1 MESVSKSEAYRCSDC
16 YNSKKSYTQ
25 TSVVIIM
32 LDVVLFQ
39 PQIPPNTGNII
50 RLCANSGF
58 RLHLIE
64 PLGFDL
70 DDKKL
75 RRAGLDYHE
84 FAAIERHKNFEAF
97 VEQEQPKR
105 ILAITTKTNN
115 FYGDVTFTQGDYLLF
130 GSETAGLPEEVR
142 VQIPDKDKIRI
153 PMLKESRSMN
163 LSNAAAVIVY
173 DAWRQLGFVNA
184 V

>member
-1 MESVSKSEAYRCSDC
+1 
-16 YNSKKSYTQ
+16 
-25 TSVVIIM
+25 M

-64 PLGFDL
+64 PLGFDF

-84 FAAIERHKNFEAF
+84 FAAVKRHKNYDDFISNEA
-97 VEQEQPKR
+97 PKR
-105 ILAITTKTNN
+105 VLAITTKATNY
-115 FYGDVTFTQGDYLLF
+115 YGDVSFTQGDYLLF

-142 VQIPDKDKIRI
+142 QKIPDQDKIRI
-153 PMLKESRSMN
+153 PMIKDSRSMN
-163 LSNAAAVIVY
+163 LSNASAVIIY
-173 DAWRQLGFVNA
+173 EAWRQLGFANSV
-184 V
+184 

>member
-1 MESVSKSEAYRCSDC
+1 
-16 YNSKKSYTQ
+16 
-25 TSVVIIM
+25 M

-64 PLGFDL
+64 PLGFDF

-84 FAAIERHKNFEAF
+84 FAATKKHANFAEFIAN
-97 VEQEQPKR
+97 EQPER
-105 ILAITTKTNN
+105 ILAVTTKATNY
-115 FYGDVTFTQGDYLLF
+115 YGDIDFKVGDYLLF
-130 GSETAGLPEEVR
+130 GSETAGLPDVVR
-142 VQIPDKDKIRI
+142 DQIPEQDKIRI
-153 PMLKESRSMN
+153 PMLKDSRSMN
-163 LSNAAAVIVY
+163 LSNATAVIIY
-173 DAWRQLGFVNA
+173 EAWRQLGFAGSV
-184 V
+184 

>member
-1 MESVSKSEAYRCSDC
+1 
-16 YNSKKSYTQ
+16 
-25 TSVVIIM
+25 M

-70 DDKKL
+70 EDKKL

-84 FAAIERHKNFEAF
+84 FAAIKRHKNFSAF

-115 FYGDVTFTQGDYLLF
+115 YYGDVAFAAGDYLLF

-142 VQIPDKDKIRI
+142 VQIPDEHKIRI
-153 PMLKESRSMN
+153 PMLKDSRSMN

>member
-1 MESVSKSEAYRCSDC
+1 
-16 YNSKKSYTQ
+16 
-25 TSVVIIM
+25 M

-39 PQIPPNTGNII
+39 PQIPQNTGAII

-64 PLGFDL
+64 PLAFDF

-84 FAAIERHKNFEAF
+84 FTSVIRHKNYDAF
-97 VEQEQPKR
+97 VATQNPKR
-105 ILAITTKTNN
+105 VLAITTKTTN
-115 FYGDVTFTQGDYLLF
+115 YYADVTFQAGDYLLF
-130 GSETAGLPEEVR
+130 GSETAGLPEDVR
-142 VQIPDKDKIRI
+142 VKIPDEDKIRI
-153 PMLKESRSMN
+153 PMLKDSRSMN
-163 LSNAAAVIVY
+163 LSNATSVIVY
-173 DAWRQLGFVNA
+173 EAWKQLGFPNA

>member
-1 MESVSKSEAYRCSDC
+1 
-16 YNSKKSYTQ
+16 
-25 TSVVIIM
+25 M

-64 PLGFDL
+64 PLGFDF

-84 FAAIERHKNFEAF
+84 FAATKKHKSFEDF
-97 VEQEQPKR
+97 VANEQPNR
-105 ILAITTKTNN
+105 ILAITTKATNY
-115 FYGDVTFTQGDYLLF
+115 YGDVTFKEGDYVLF
-130 GSETAGLPEEVR
+130 GSETAGLPDSVR
-142 VQIPDKDKIRI
+142 DQIPDQDKIRI
-153 PMLKESRSMN
+153 PMLKDSRSMN
-163 LSNAAAVIVY
+163 LSNATAVIVY
-173 DAWRQLGFVNA
+173 EAWRQFGFAGSV
-184 V
+184 

>member
-1 MESVSKSEAYRCSDC
+1 
-16 YNSKKSYTQ
+16 
-25 TSVVIIM
+25 M

-84 FAAIERHKNFEAF
+84 FAAIKRHANFNVF

-105 ILAITTKTNN
+105 ILAITTKTKN
-115 FYGDVTFTQGDYLLF
+115 FYGDVAFTEGDYLLF

-173 DAWRQLGFVNA
+173 DAWRQLGFKNSV
-184 V
+184 

>member
-1 MESVSKSEAYRCSDC
+1 
-16 YNSKKSYTQ
+16 
-25 TSVVIIM
+25 M

-84 FAAIERHKNFEAF
+84 FAAIQRHKNFNAF
-97 VEQEQPKR
+97 VEKEQPKR

-115 FYGDVTFTQGDYLLF
+115 FYGDVTFAQGDYLLF
-130 GSETAGLPEEVR
+130 GSETAGLPEDVR
-142 VQIPDKDKIRI
+142 AQIPDKDKIRI

>member
-1 MESVSKSEAYRCSDC
+1 
-16 YNSKKSYTQ
+16 
-25 TSVVIIM
+25 M

-75 RRAGLDYHE
+75 KRAGLDYHE
-84 FAAIERHKNFEAF
+84 FAAVKRHASYEDF
-97 VEQEQPKR
+97 VANENPNR
-105 ILAITTKTNN
+105 VLAITTKATNY
-115 FYGDVTFTQGDYLLF
+115 YGDVNFQEGDYLLF
-130 GSETAGLPEEVR
+130 GSETAGLTEEVR
-142 VQIPDKDKIRI
+142 AQIPDQDKIRI
-153 PMLKESRSMN
+153 PMLADSRSMN
-163 LSNAAAVIVY
+163 LSNATAVIIY
-173 DAWRQLGFVNA
+173 EAWRQLGFPNA

>member
-1 MESVSKSEAYRCSDC
+1 MLFVLNLEFR
-16 YNSKKSYTQ
+16 
-25 TSVVIIM
+25 IIM

-84 FAAIERHKNFEAF
+84 FTAIKRHKNYEEF
-97 VEQEQPKR
+97 VANEQPKR
-105 ILAITTKTNN
+105 VLAITTKTNN
-115 FYGDVTFTQGDYLLF
+115 FYGDVQFTAGDYLLF
-130 GSETAGLPEEVR
+130 GSETAGLPEDVR
-142 VQIPDKDKIRI
+142 AQIPDKDKIRI
-153 PMLKESRSMN
+153 PMLKDSRSMN
-163 LSNAAAVIVY
+163 LSNATAVIVY
-173 DAWRQLGFVNA
+173 DAWRQLGFIDA

>member
-1 MESVSKSEAYRCSDC
+1 
-16 YNSKKSYTQ
+16 
-25 TSVVIIM
+25 M

-70 DDKKL
+70 EDKKL

-84 FAAIERHKNFEAF
+84 FAAIQRHKNFNAF
-97 VEQEQPKR
+97 VKKEQPKR

-115 FYGDVTFTQGDYLLF
+115 FYGDVSFTAGDYLLF
-130 GSETAGLPEEVR
+130 GSETAGLPEDVR
-142 VQIPDKDKIRI
+142 MQIPDEDKIRI

-173 DAWRQLGFVNA
+173 DAWRQLGFVDA

>member
-1 MESVSKSEAYRCSDC
+1 
-16 YNSKKSYTQ
+16 
-25 TSVVIIM
+25 M

-64 PLGFDL
+64 PLGFDF

-84 FAAIERHKNFEAF
+84 FAAVKRHKSFSAF
-97 VEQEQPKR
+97 VETQQPKR
-105 ILAITTKTNN
+105 ILAITTKTSNY
-115 FYGDVTFTQGDYLLF
+115 YGDVSFTQGDYLLF
-130 GSETAGLPEEVR
+130 GSETQGLPEEVR
-142 VQIPDKDKIRI
+142 QQIPDQDKIRI
-153 PMLKESRSMN
+153 PMLADSRSMN

-173 DAWRQLGFVNA
+173 DAWRQLGFPNA

>member
-1 MESVSKSEAYRCSDC
+1 
-16 YNSKKSYTQ
+16 
-25 TSVVIIM
+25 M
-32 LDVVLFQ
+32 LDVVLFE

-70 DDKKL
+70 EDKKL

-84 FAAIERHKNFEAF
+84 FAAVKRHKNFADF
-97 VEQEQPKR
+97 MANEQPKR
-105 ILAITTKTNN
+105 ILAITTKAEN
-115 FYGDVTFTQGDYLLF
+115 FYGDTRFQAGDYLLF
-130 GSETAGLPEEVR
+130 GSETAGLPEVVR
-142 VQIPDKDKIRI
+142 QQIPNQDKIRI
-153 PMLKESRSMN
+153 PMLAGSRSMN

-173 DAWRQLGFVNA
+173 DAWRQLGFPDGV
-184 V
+184 

>member
-1 MESVSKSEAYRCSDC
+1 
-16 YNSKKSYTQ
+16 
-25 TSVVIIM
+25 M

-64 PLGFDL
+64 PLGFDF

-84 FAAIERHKNFEAF
+84 FTAVVRHKGFAEF
-97 VEQEQPKR
+97 LETQQPKR
-105 ILAITTKTNN
+105 ILAITTKASN
-115 FYGDVTFTQGDYLLF
+115 FYGDVCFTEGDYLLF
-130 GSETAGLPEEVR
+130 GSETKGLPEEVR
-142 VQIPDKDKIRI
+142 QQIPDRDKIRI
-153 PMLKESRSMN
+153 PMLKDSRSMN
-163 LSNAAAVIVY
+163 LSNAVSVIIY
-173 DAWRQLGFVNA
+173 EAWRQLNFNNA

>member
-1 MESVSKSEAYRCSDC
+1 
-16 YNSKKSYTQ
+16 
-25 TSVVIIM
+25 M

-58 RLHLIE
+58 LLHLIE

-70 DDKKL
+70 EDKKL

-84 FAAIERHKNFEAF
+84 FTAIKRHTSFNDFMAL
-97 VEQEQPKR
+97 EQPNR
-105 ILAITTKTNN
+105 VLAITTKTNN
-115 FYGDVTFTQGDYLLF
+115 YYGDINFQPGDYLLF
-130 GSETAGLPEEVR
+130 GSETSGLPEEVR
-142 VQIPDKDKIRI
+142 AQIPDRDKIRI
-153 PMLKESRSMN
+153 PMLKDSRSMN

-173 DAWRQLGFVNA
+173 DAWRQLGFPNA

>member
-1 MESVSKSEAYRCSDC
+1 
-16 YNSKKSYTQ
+16 
-25 TSVVIIM
+25 M

-64 PLGFDL
+64 PFGFDL

-84 FAAIERHKNFEAF
+84 FAAIKRHKNYEAF
-97 VEQEQPKR
+97 IENEQPKR
-105 ILAITTKTNN
+105 VLAITTKTSNY
-115 FYGDVTFTQGDYLLF
+115 YGDVSFEQGDYLLF
-130 GSETAGLPEEVR
+130 GSETSGLPEEVR
-142 VQIPDKDKIRI
+142 QQIPDQDKIRI
-153 PMLKESRSMN
+153 PMLKDSRSMN
-163 LSNAAAVIVY
+163 LSNATAVIIFE
-173 DAWRQLGFVNA
+173 AWRQMGFEGSI
-184 V
+184 

>member
-1 MESVSKSEAYRCSDC
+1 
-16 YNSKKSYTQ
+16 
-25 TSVVIIM
+25 M

-64 PLGFDL
+64 PLGFDF

-84 FAAIERHKNFEAF
+84 FAAIKKHENYEAF
-97 VEQEQPKR
+97 IKNEQPKR
-105 ILAITTKTNN
+105 VYAITTKATR
-115 FYGDVTFTQGDYLLF
+115 FHGDVSFEVGDYLLF
-130 GSETAGLPEEVR
+130 GSETAGLPDSVR
-142 VQIPDKDKIRI
+142 DLIPNEDKIRI
-153 PMLKESRSMN
+153 PMLKDSRSMN
-163 LSNAAAVIVY
+163 LSNATAVIVY
-173 DAWRQLGFVNA
+173 EAWRQLGFTNA

>member
-1 MESVSKSEAYRCSDC
+1 MMIV
-16 YNSKKSYTQ
+16 
-25 TSVVIIM
+25 M

-84 FAAIERHKNFEAF
+84 FAAIQRHENFDAF
-97 VEQEQPKR
+97 LEKEQPKR
-105 ILAITTKTNN
+105 VLAITTKTDN
-115 FYGDVTFTQGDYLLF
+115 FYGDISFSAGDYLLF
-130 GSETAGLPEEVR
+130 GSETGGLPEEVR
-142 VQIPDKDKIRI
+142 AQIPDENKLRI

-163 LSNAAAVIVY
+163 LSNATAVIVY
-173 DAWRQLGFVNA
+173 DAWRQLGFPNA